1 MPWQTQ
7 SPCEWL
13 SIQPEYL
20 PCTECPGLAQVQ
32 GGCSPPISCHPP
44 PSQPG
49 WPHFL
54 LLLSAAEM
62 QTVWRGVSLPGR
74 FQSLQVCALP
84 LWGAL
89 SNHTKRW
96 LRPCLLG
103 TVSRA
108 HSVAASL
115 NLLQSC
121 PPRGWRRIP
130 ISMGFSDHFAHARWH
145 TGTQN
150 LGHRL
155 SISNPSKNLCKM
167 YCTSCGCSS
176 WTHVCRCPR
185 ECSSLWVVSC
195 YRLPGRAWGR
205 PSLGTGLTLRGQL
218 VIVSMSGALLLLLLF

>member
-1 MPWQTQ
+1 MSFIPGAGASSLNLETLPWDKPFLPICIPVLKPSFCSGLPALFLVRAWTHALAD
-7 SPCEWL
+7 SEPMWMV

-108 HSVAASL
+108 HSVAAS
-115 NLLQSC
+115 
-121 PPRGWRRIP
+121 
-130 ISMGFSDHFAHARWH
+130 
-145 TGTQN
+145 
-150 LGHRL
+150 
-155 SISNPSKNLCKM
+155 
-167 YCTSCGCSS
+167 
-176 WTHVCRCPR
+176 
-185 ECSSLWVVSC
+185 
-195 YRLPGRAWGR
+195 
-205 PSLGTGLTLRGQL
+205 
-218 VIVSMSGALLLLLLF
+218 